1 VRAVGYHIFTS
12 NHIYNTRPMGFYLP
26 MTPGLPAV
34 AAALCLSTAALAA
47 TAGCATTTSGTA
59 APAAAPPMTTAETL
73 PALLLSA
80 ADVGSALSGSD
91 VVVTSDVTKPWNDSA
106 HFTAESG
113 TAGCLAVAGAAQQG
127 VYADSGWT
135 ALHGQVLREPPTAQA
150 WSHYAVQAV
159 VLFPSPQAAADFYA
173 RSKDSWAGC
182 SNRELAYAQ
191 QLAPDQLWSIGPI
204 TADSGV
210 LAVSRVQRGPQ
221 QWSCQ
226 RAMTVHGTVAVDVE
240 ACSLDGPTV
249 AAASIAQTI
258 AGRLPDA

>member
-1 VRAVGYHIFTS
+1 
-12 NHIYNTRPMGFYLP
+12 
-26 MTPGLPAV
+26 
-34 AAALCLSTAALAA
+34 
-47 TAGCATTTSGTA
+47 
-59 APAAAPPMTTAETL
+59 MTTAETL

-226 RAMTVHGTVAVDVE
+226 RAMTAHGTVAVDVE

>member
-1 VRAVGYHIFTS
+1 MQADGYHIFIS

-26 MTPGLPAV
+26 MTSRLPAV
-34 AAALCLSTAALAA
+34 AAALCLSTAALAS
-47 TAGCATTTSGTA
+47 AGCATTTSGTA

-80 ADVGSALSGSD
+80 SDVGSALSGSD

-106 HFTAESG
+106 HFTADSG
-113 TAGCLAVAGAAQQG
+113 TTGCLAVAGAAQQD

-135 ALHGQVLREPPTAQA
+135 ALHGQVLREPPSAQA
-150 WSHYAVQAV
+150 WSHFAVQAV
-159 VLFPSPQAAADFYA
+159 VLFPSTQAAADFYA
-173 RSKDSWAGC
+173 GSKDSWAGC

-191 QLAPDQLWSIGPI
+191 QLAPDQLWSIGP
-204 TADSGV
+204 TTTDGGV
-210 LAVSRVQRGPQ
+210 LTVSRVQRGPQ

-226 RAMTVHGTVAVDVE
+226 RALTVHGTVGVDVE
-240 ACSLDGPTV
+240 ACSLDGPTA
-249 AAASIAQTI
+249 AAASIAQAI